1 MTKSNKRRWP
11 WLPGLILVL
20 ALTACGSGSG
30 SSASSA
36 SPTAAASASQ
46 TASQGAS
53 QTAGPGAS
61 STDTI
66 IIKNFMFSPASLTV
80 SPGAVVTVRNEDSV
94 THTVTDKADP
104 KLFSTGNV
112 APGTTSTFTAP
123 EKPGSYPVFCMIH
136 QYMTGTLVVR

>member
-1 MTKSNKRRWP
+1 MTKSNKRRWL

-53 QTAGPGAS
+53 PGAS
-61 STDTI
+61 TTDTI

-112 APGTTSTFTAP
+112 APGKTSTFTAP